1 MTKINQ
7 LVNNWP
13 RGSIKTVKEL
23 AELGYT
29 PQLLKVYANSKWI
42 ELTGRGMYKLFGDEV
57 TWEGILYG
65 LQKKNKTT
73 LHAGGKTALNL
84 KGYSHYINLVEKK
97 IYFFSDRA
105 QNFNSWFQKNEQIT
119 LNRTKIFNYEN
130 ETYFTD
136 HNTGNFKIKISTPE
150 LAMME
155 VLYLLPKEQSFDE
168 AIKLVEG
175 LTTLRP
181 ELVQQLLEDCQS
193 VKIKRLFLF
202 MAEKNHHQWFN
213 KLELNKISL
222 GNGKRVIVPK
232 GVLDKKYQITVPKEY
247 AE

>member
-181 ELVQQLLEDCQS
+181 ELVQQLLED
-193 VKIKRLFLF
+193 
-202 MAEKNHHQWFN
+202 
-213 KLELNKISL
+213 
-222 GNGKRVIVPK
+222 
-232 GVLDKKYQITVPKEY
+232 
-247 AE
+247 